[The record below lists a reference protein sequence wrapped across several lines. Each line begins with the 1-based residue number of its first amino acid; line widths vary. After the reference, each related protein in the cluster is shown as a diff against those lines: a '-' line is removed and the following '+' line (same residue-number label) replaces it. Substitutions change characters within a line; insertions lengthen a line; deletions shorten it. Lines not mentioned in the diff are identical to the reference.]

1 MTLSEYK
8 ITCCS
13 TADMPAAYFE
23 EKNLPFVC
31 FHFRMDGVEYP
42 DDLGKSMA
50 FDEFYKRISAGSE
63 PTTAQVNTQQYM
75 ELFEPVLKE
84 GKDLL
89 HLTLSSGISGSIN
102 SANMAK
108 IQLEENIRREK
119 FLLWTLYRHLQGMEC
134 WWMLHWKIRKKDFP

>member
-1 MTLSEYK
+1 MSEYK

-13 TADMPAAYFE
+13 TADMSAAYFE

-50 FDEFYKRISAGSE
+50 FDEFYKKISAGSE

-89 HLTLSSGISGSIN
+89 IGFNPKFFIDALRVIDD
-102 SANMAK
+102 
-108 IQLEENIRREK
+108 EEV
-119 FLLWTLYRHLQGMEC
+119 TLYMVNPKAPC
-134 WWMLHWKIRKKDFP
+134 FIKDDAGTYVYLILPVNFNAATV

>member
-50 FDEFYKRISAGSE
+50 FDEFYKKVTCG
-63 PTTAQVNTQQYM
+63 
-75 ELFEPVLKE
+75 F
-84 GKDLL
+84 
-89 HLTLSSGISGSIN
+89 
-102 SANMAK
+102 
-108 IQLEENIRREK
+108 
-119 FLLWTLYRHLQGMEC
+119 
-134 WWMLHWKIRKKDFP
+134 

>member
-50 FDEFYKRISAGSE
+50 LDEF
-63 PTTAQVNTQQYM
+63 
-75 ELFEPVLKE
+75 
-84 GKDLL
+84 
-89 HLTLSSGISGSIN
+89 
-102 SANMAK
+102 
-108 IQLEENIRREK
+108 
-119 FLLWTLYRHLQGMEC
+119 
-134 WWMLHWKIRKKDFP
+134 